1 MSMKLSVKRTVDQW
15 FNKMGKNPALG
26 VTVSI
31 LWLMV
36 ISWVAFGWNLGNIG
50 LIDETEP
57 LFAEASR
64 QMFVTGDWITPFFNG
79 DTRFDKPALIYW
91 CQAIAYYII
100 GVNEWAVR
108 LPSAIA
114 AFALVCLGFYTI
126 QWYLAKQDELE
137 QVSRPTRRYLISL
150 IAAALMALNPETIIW
165 ARTGVSDMLLTG
177 CMASALF
184 CFFLGYAAKEG
195 SREQGAE
202 LITNAQYNSTGG
214 CTSLRDATRTTYLS
228 DHANDLPRLTSAQVA
243 QYKYPMPHSLF
254 PNKWYLAFY
263 VLIAGAILTK
273 GPVGIVLPGLIVAT
287 FLLYLGKLREV
298 LREMRLFV
306 GILIIIGLSVPWYAL
321 VIWRNGWNFI
331 NSFFGYH
338 NLERFTEVVN
348 GHSAPWYFYFLVVLL
363 GFAPYSVYLP
373 ASIVRL
379 KFWQRSHWR
388 SLERF
393 QQFGLFAGFW
403 FASIFGFFSIAVTK
417 LPSYVLPLMP
427 AAAILVALLWSDFF
441 PNTENENGEETVR
454 HPDTEKVF
462 DNLSPSPR
470 LLIPASPVWS
480 GWVNVV
486 FLSFLATALLNITY
500 ILGTDPAISNFHELI
515 QQSGLPVIAGV
526 IWLVCAVLVAGLLLS
541 RRWNYIIS
549 INLIGFVV
557 FLIFVLTPASFFID
571 RERQLPLRE
580 LSAVI
585 LEAKQPNEE
594 LIMLGFKKPSV
605 VFYSHIHVNYLRF
618 PEEAIEH
625 IQNQAAKGLQP
636 ASLLL
641 LAEQKKFLQMDLQ
654 PDDYKSLSTKGAYN
668 LVRVPFKKKKNQKID
683 IS

>member
-1 MSMKLSVKRTVDQW
+1 MRMKLSVKHTVDRW
-15 FNKMGKNPALG
+15 FNKIAKNPALSG
-26 VTVSI
+26 TVSI

-36 ISWVAFGWNLGNIG
+36 VGWVAFGWNLGNIG

-91 CQAIAYYII
+91 CQAIAYHLI

-114 AFALVCLGFYTI
+114 AFGLVCLAFYTI

-137 QVSRPTRRYLISL
+137 QVSRPTRRYLTSF

-177 CMASALF
+177 CMASALL
-184 CFFLGYAAKEG
+184 CFFLGYAGKEG
-195 SREQGAE
+195 SRGAE
-202 LITNAQYNSTGG
+202 LITNAQS
-214 CTSLRDATRTTYLS
+214 
-228 DHANDLPRLTSAQVA
+228 
-243 QYKYPMPHSLF
+243 PMPHALF

-273 GPVGIVLPGLIVAT
+273 GPVGIVLPGLIVAA
-287 FLLYLGKLREV
+287 FLLYVGKVREV
-298 LREMRLFV
+298 LREMHLLV
-306 GILIIIGLSVPWYAL
+306 GILIILALSVPWYAL
-321 VIWRNGWNFI
+321 VIWRNGWNYI

-373 ASIVRL
+373 ASIIRL

-393 QQFGLFAGFW
+393 QQFGLFAWFW
-403 FASIFGFFSIAVTK
+403 FASIFAFFSIAVTK

-427 AAAILVALLWSDFF
+427 AAAILVALLWSDLFS
-441 PNTENENGEETVR
+441 
-454 HPDTEKVF
+454 DTETRQTIPV
-462 DNLSPSPR
+462 SPSPTPPISTS
-470 LLIPASPVWS
+470 LLRIS

-486 FLSFLATALLNITY
+486 FLSVLATALLNITH

-515 QQSGLPVIAGV
+515 QQSGLPVIAGI
-526 IWLVCAVLVAGLLLS
+526 IWLVSAVLVAALLLS
-541 RRWNYIIS
+541 RRWNYIIG
-549 INLIGFVV
+549 INFIGFVAFV
-557 FLIFVLTPASFFID
+557 IFVLTPASFFID

-605 VFYSHIHVNYLRF
+605 VFYSHIHVNYLKF
-618 PEEAIEH
+618 PQEAVEH
-625 IQNQAAKGLQP
+625 IKNQAAKGLKP
-636 ASLLL
+636 SSVLL

-654 PDDYKSLSTKGAYN
+654 PDDYKNLSTKGAYN
-668 LVRVPFKKKKNQKID
+668 LVRVPFKKMKKEKID

>member
-1 MSMKLSVKRTVDQW
+1 MSMKLSVKHTVDRW
-15 FNKMGKNPALG
+15 FNKIAKNPALS

-36 ISWVAFGWNLGNIG
+36 VGWVAFGWNLGNIG

-91 CQAIAYYII
+91 CQAIAYHLI

-114 AFALVCLGFYTI
+114 AFGLVCLAFYTI

-137 QVSRPTRRYLISL
+137 QVSRPNRRYLTSF

-177 CMASALF
+177 CMASALL
-184 CFFLGYAAKEG
+184 CFFLGYAGKEG
-195 SREQGAE
+195 
-202 LITNAQYNSTGG
+202 TGDWG
-214 CTSLRDATRTTYLS
+214 LGTGEKFSQS
-228 DHANDLPRLTSAQVA
+228 PIPNPQ
-243 QYKYPMPHSLF
+243 SLF

-273 GPVGIVLPGLIVAT
+273 GPVGIVLPGLIVAA
-287 FLLYLGKLREV
+287 FLLYVGKVREV
-298 LREMRLFV
+298 LREMRLLV
-306 GILIIIGLSVPWYAL
+306 GTLIIVALSVPWYAL
-321 VIWRNGWNFI
+321 VIWRNGWNYI

-373 ASIVRL
+373 ASIIRL

-388 SLERF
+388 SVERF
-393 QQFGLFAGFW
+393 QQFGLFAWFW

-427 AAAILVALLWSDFF
+427 AAAILVALLWSDLFS
-441 PNTENENGEETVR
+441 
-454 HPDTEKVF
+454 DTQTRQTIPV
-462 DNLSPSPR
+462 SPSPTLPISTS
-470 LLIPASPVWS
+470 LLRIS

-486 FLSFLATALLNITY
+486 FLSILATALLNITQ

-515 QQSGLPVIAGV
+515 QQSGLPVIACI
-526 IWLVCAVLVAGLLLS
+526 IWLVSAVLVAGLLLS
-541 RRWNYIIS
+541 RRWNYIIA
-549 INLIGFVV
+549 INLIGFVA
-557 FLIFVLTPASFFID
+557 FIIFVLTPASFFID

-605 VFYSHIHVNYLRF
+605 VFYSHIHVNYLKF
-618 PEEAIEH
+618 PKEAVEH
-625 IQNQAAKGLQP
+625 IKNQAAKGLKP
-636 ASLLL
+636 SSVLL

-654 PDDYKSLSTKGAYN
+654 PDDYKNLSTKGAYN
-668 LVRVPFKKKKNQKID
+668 LVRVPFKKMKNQKID

>member
-1 MSMKLSVKRTVDQW
+1 MRMKLSVKHTVDRW
-15 FNKMGKNPALG
+15 FNKIAKNPALS
-26 VTVSI
+26 VTVSA

-36 ISWVAFGWNLGNIG
+36 VGWVAFGWNLGNIG

-91 CQAIAYYII
+91 CQAIAYHLI

-114 AFALVCLGFYTI
+114 AFGLVCLAFYTM

-137 QVSRPTRRYLISL
+137 QVSRPTRRYLISF

-177 CMASALF
+177 CMASALL
-184 CFFLGYAAKEG
+184 CFFLGYAG
-195 SREQGAE
+195 GAGGE
-202 LITNAQYNSTGG
+202 RITNA
-214 CTSLRDATRTTYLS
+214 
-228 DHANDLPRLTSAQVA
+228 P
-243 QYKYPMPHSLF
+243 F

-273 GPVGIVLPGLIVAT
+273 GPVGIVLPGLIVAA
-287 FLLYLGKLREV
+287 FLLYVGKVREV
-298 LREMRLFV
+298 LREMHLLV
-306 GILIIIGLSVPWYAL
+306 GMLIIIALSVPWYAL
-321 VIWRNGWNFI
+321 VIWRNGWNYI

-363 GFAPYSVYLP
+363 GFAPYSIYLP

-393 QQFGLFAGFW
+393 QQFGLFAWFW
-403 FASIFGFFSIAVTK
+403 FASIFAFFSIAVTK

-427 AAAILVALLWSDFF
+427 AAAILVALLWSDLF
-441 PNTENENGEETVR
+441 
-454 HPDTEKVF
+454 PDTETQQTTSV
-462 DNLSPSPR
+462 SPPF
-470 LLIPASPVWS
+470 LWS

-486 FLSFLATALLNITY
+486 FLSFLATALLNITH

-515 QQSGLPVIAGV
+515 EQSGLPVIAGI
-526 IWLVCAVLVAGLLLS
+526 IWLVSAVLVAALLLS

-549 INLIGFVV
+549 INLIGFVAFV
-557 FLIFVLTPASFFID
+557 IFVLTPASFFID

-605 VFYSHIHVNYLRF
+605 VFYSHIHVNYLKF
-618 PEEAIEH
+618 PKEAVEH
-625 IQNQAAKGLQP
+625 IKKQAAKGLKP
-636 ASLLL
+636 SSVLL

-654 PDDYKSLSTKGAYN
+654 PDDYKNLSTKGAYN
-668 LVRVPFKKKKNQKID
+668 LVRVPFKKMKNQKID

>member
-1 MSMKLSVKRTVDQW
+1 MRMKLSVKHTVDQW
-15 FNKMGKNPALG
+15 FNKIAKNPALG
-26 VTVSI
+26 VTVSV
-31 LWLMV
+31 LWLIV
-36 ISWVAFGWNLGNIG
+36 IGWIAFGWNLGNIG

-91 CQAIAYYII
+91 CQAIAYAII

-114 AFALVCLGFYTI
+114 AFGLVCLAFYTI
-126 QWYLAKQDELE
+126 QWYLAKEDELE
-137 QVSRPTRRYLISL
+137 QVSRPTRRYLTSF
-150 IAAALMALNPETIIW
+150 IAAALMALNGETIIW
-165 ARTGVSDMLLTG
+165 ARIGVSDMLLTG
-177 CMASALF
+177 CIASALL
-184 CFFLGYAAKEG
+184 CFFLGYAGKEG
-195 SREQGAE
+195 SREQGAGSRE
-202 LITNAQYNSTGG
+202 QGENSN
-214 CTSLRDATRTTYLS
+214 SSPLPPALR
-228 DHANDLPRLTSAQVA
+228 PSASST
-243 QYKYPMPHSLF
+243 PF
-254 PNKWYLAFY
+254 PNKWYLACY

-273 GPVGIVLPGLIVAT
+273 GPVGIVLPGLIIFA
-287 FLLYLGKLREV
+287 FLLYVGRFREV
-298 LREMRLFV
+298 LREMRLFM
-306 GILIIIGLSVPWYAL
+306 GILIILGLSVPWYAL
-321 VIWRNGWNFI
+321 VIWRNGWNYI
-331 NSFFGYH
+331 NAFFGYH

-373 ASIVRL
+373 ASIIRL

-393 QQFGLFAGFW
+393 QQFGLFAWFW

-427 AAAILVALLWSDFF
+427 AAAILVALLWNDLF
-441 PNTENENGEETVR
+441 
-454 HPDTEKVF
+454 PDTETQQKTPV
-462 DNLSPSPR
+462 SPTPSISSSFLR
-470 LLIPASPVWS
+470 IS
-480 GWVNVV
+480 GWLNVV
-486 FLSFLATALLNITY
+486 FLSVLATALFNITQ

-515 QQSGLPVIAGV
+515 QKSGLPVIAGLM
-526 IWLVCAVLVAGLLLS
+526 WLVCAILVAAFLLT

-549 INLIGFVV
+549 INLIGFVA

-585 LEAKQPNEE
+585 LEAKEPNEE

-618 PEEAIEH
+618 PKEAIEH

-636 ASLLL
+636 PSLLL
-641 LAEQKKFLQMDLQ
+641 LAEQKKFLQMELQ

-668 LVRVPFKKKKNQKID
+668 LVRVPFKKKKSEKID

>member
-1 MSMKLSVKRTVDQW
+1 MRMKLSVKRTVDQW
-15 FNKMGKNPALG
+15 FNKIEKNPALG
-26 VTVSI
+26 IAVSI
-31 LWLMV
+31 LWLIV
-36 ISWVAFGWNLGNIG
+36 IGWVAFGWNLGNTG
-50 LIDETEP
+50 LVDETEP

-64 QMFVTGDWITPFFNG
+64 QMLVTGDWITPFFDG
-79 DTRFDKPALIYW
+79 ETRFDKPALIYW
-91 CQAIAYYII
+91 CQAIAYAII

-114 AFALVCLGFYTI
+114 ALGLICLAFYTVY
-126 QWYLAKQDELE
+126 WYLAKQDELE
-137 QVSRPTRRYLISL
+137 QVSRPNRRYLTSF
-150 IAAALMALNPETIIW
+150 IAAALMALNVETIVW

-177 CMASALF
+177 CMASALL
-184 CFFLGYAAKEG
+184 CFFLGYAGKEG
-195 SREQGAE
+195 SGGAGGAGGAGGEE
-202 LITNAQYNSTGG
+202 LITNAPS
-214 CTSLRDATRTTYLS
+214 
-228 DHANDLPRLTSAQVA
+228 
-243 QYKYPMPHSLF
+243 PMPQSPFL
-254 PNKWYLAFY
+254 NKWYLAFY

-273 GPVGIVLPGLIVAT
+273 GPVGIVLPGLIVAA
-287 FLLYLGKLREV
+287 FLLYVGKVREV

-321 VIWRNGWNFI
+321 VIWRNGWNYI

-379 KFWQRSHWR
+379 KFWQRSHWL
-388 SLERF
+388 SQERF
-393 QQFGLFAGFW
+393 QQFGLFAWFW
-403 FASIFGFFSIAVTK
+403 FASVFIFFTIAVTK

-427 AAAILVALLWSDFF
+427 AAAILVALLWSDLL
-441 PNTENENGEETVR
+441 PNIENEN
-454 HPDTEKVF
+454 DTERVF
-462 DNLSPSPR
+462 DH
-470 LLIPASPVWS
+470 LLASSSIPPLLVWS

-486 FLSFLATALLNITY
+486 FLSFLATALLNITH

-526 IWLVCAVLVAGLLLS
+526 IWFVCAVVVAGLLLS
-541 RRWNYIIS
+541 RRWNYIIG
-549 INLIGFVV
+549 INLLGFVA
-557 FLIFVLTPASFFID
+557 FLIFALSPASFFID
-571 RERQLPLRE
+571 QERQLPLRE

-605 VFYSHIHVNYLRF
+605 VFYSHIHVNYLGF
-618 PEEAIEH
+618 PQEAIEH
-625 IQNQAAKGLQP
+625 IKKQAAKGLKP
-636 ASLLL
+636 PSLLL
-641 LAEQKKFLQMDLQ
+641 LAEQKKFLQMNLQ
-654 PDDYKSLSTKGAYN
+654 PDDYKNLSTKGAYN
-668 LVRVPFKKKKNQKID
+668 LVRVPFKKKKNEKID

>member
-1 MSMKLSVKRTVDQW
+1 MRMKLSVKRTVDQW
-15 FNKMGKNPALG
+15 FNKIAKNPALS

-31 LWLMV
+31 LGLML
-36 ISWVAFGWNLGNIG
+36 IGWVAFGWNLGNIG

-91 CQAIAYYII
+91 CQAIAFHLI

-114 AFALVCLGFYTI
+114 ALGLVCLAFYTI
-126 QWYLAKQDELE
+126 QWYLTKQDELE
-137 QVSRPTRRYLISL
+137 QVSRPTRRYLISF

-177 CMASALF
+177 CMASALL
-184 CFFLGYAAKEG
+184 CFFLGYAGEEENGDWGLETGKLGTGEEFSQ
-195 SREQGAE
+195 SRRE
-202 LITNAQYNSTGG
+202 T
-214 CTSLRDATRTTYLS
+214 TSLL
-228 DHANDLPRLTSAQVA
+228 
-243 QYKYPMPHSLF
+243 

-273 GPVGIVLPGLIVAT
+273 GPVGIVLPGLIVGA
-287 FLLYLGKLREV
+287 FLLYVGKVLEV

-306 GILIIIGLSVPWYAL
+306 GILIILGLSVPWYAL
-321 VIWRNGWNFI
+321 VIWRNGWNYI

-348 GHSAPWYFYFLVVLL
+348 GHSAPWYFYFVIVLL

-373 ASIVRL
+373 ASIIRL
-379 KFWQRSHWR
+379 KFWKRSHWR

-393 QQFGLFAGFW
+393 QQFGLFAWFW
-403 FASIFGFFSIAVTK
+403 FASIFVFFCIAVTK

-427 AAAILVALLWSDFF
+427 AAAILVALLWSDLF
-441 PNTENENGEETVR
+441 PSNEYDEKTQIHGEK
-454 HPDTEKVF
+454 EKVF
-462 DNLSPSPR
+462 DNSSSSPR
-470 LLIPASPVWS
+470 VSIPTSLIWS

-486 FLSFLATALLNITY
+486 FLSFLSTALFNLTH

-515 QQSGLPVIAGV
+515 QQSGIPVIAGI
-526 IWLVCAVLVAGLLLS
+526 IWLVCAVLIAGFLLI
-541 RRWNYIIS
+541 RRWNYVIS
-549 INLIGFVV
+549 INLIGFVA
-557 FLIFVLTPASFFID
+557 FLIFVLTPALFFID

-605 VFYSHIHVNYLRF
+605 VFYSHIHVNYLGF
-618 PEEAIEH
+618 PQEALQH
-625 IQNQAAKGLQP
+625 IKNQAAKGLKP
-636 ASLLL
+636 ASVLL

-668 LVRVPFKKKKNQKID
+668 LVRVPFKKKKNEKID

>member
-1 MSMKLSVKRTVDQW
+1 
-15 FNKMGKNPALG
+15 
-26 VTVSI
+26 
-31 LWLMV
+31 
-36 ISWVAFGWNLGNIG
+36 
-50 LIDETEP
+50 
-57 LFAEASR
+57 
-64 QMFVTGDWITPFFNG
+64 
-79 DTRFDKPALIYW
+79 
-91 CQAIAYYII
+91 
-100 GVNEWAVR
+100 
-108 LPSAIA
+108 
-114 AFALVCLGFYTI
+114 
-126 QWYLAKQDELE
+126 
-137 QVSRPTRRYLISL
+137 
-150 IAAALMALNPETIIW
+150 
-165 ARTGVSDMLLTG
+165 
-177 CMASALF
+177 
-184 CFFLGYAAKEG
+184 
-195 SREQGAE
+195 
-202 LITNAQYNSTGG
+202 
-214 CTSLRDATRTTYLS
+214 
-228 DHANDLPRLTSAQVA
+228 
-243 QYKYPMPHSLF
+243 
-254 PNKWYLAFY
+254 

-273 GPVGIVLPGLIVAT
+273 GPVGIVLPGLIIFA
-287 FLLYLGKLREV
+287 FLLYVGRFREV

-306 GILIIIGLSVPWYAL
+306 GILIILGLSVPWYAL
-321 VIWRNGWNFI
+321 VIWRNGWNYI
-331 NSFFGYH
+331 NAFFGYH

-393 QQFGLFAGFW
+393 QQFGLFAWFW

-427 AAAILVALLWSDFF
+427 AAAILVALLWNDFF
-441 PNTENENGEETVR
+441 PDSETR
-454 HPDTEKVF
+454 QTIPI
-462 DNLSPSPR
+462 SPSPTPR
-470 LLIPASPVWS
+470 ISSSFPRAS

-486 FLSFLATALLNITY
+486 FLSVLSTALFNIIH

-541 RRWNYIIS
+541 HRWNYIIS
-549 INLIGFVV
+549 INLIGFVAFV
-557 FLIFVLTPASFFID
+557 IFVLTPASFFID

-618 PEEAIEH
+618 SQEATQH

-636 ASLLL
+636 PSLLL

-654 PDDYKSLSTKGAYN
+654 PDDYKNLSTKGAYN
-668 LVRVPFKKKKNQKID
+668 LVRVPFKKKKNEKID

>member
-1 MSMKLSVKRTVDQW
+1 MRMKLSVKHTVDRW
-15 FNKMGKNPALG
+15 FNKIAKNPALS

-36 ISWVAFGWNLGNIG
+36 VGWVAFGWNLGNIG

-91 CQAIAYYII
+91 CQAIAYHLI

-114 AFALVCLGFYTI
+114 AFGLVCLAFYTI

-137 QVSRPTRRYLISL
+137 QVSRPTRRYLTSF

-177 CMASALF
+177 CMASALL
-184 CFFLGYAAKEG
+184 CFFLGYAGKEG
-195 SREQGAE
+195 SRGAE
-202 LITNAQYNSTGG
+202 LISNAQS
-214 CTSLRDATRTTYLS
+214 
-228 DHANDLPRLTSAQVA
+228 
-243 QYKYPMPHSLF
+243 PMPHALF

-273 GPVGIVLPGLIVAT
+273 GPVGIVLPGLIVAA
-287 FLLYLGKLREV
+287 FLLYVGKVPEV
-298 LREMRLFV
+298 LREMHLLV
-306 GILIIIGLSVPWYAL
+306 GILIILALSVPWYAL
-321 VIWRNGWNFI
+321 VIWRNGWNYI

-373 ASIVRL
+373 ASIIRL

-393 QQFGLFAGFW
+393 QQFGLFAWFW
-403 FASIFGFFSIAVTK
+403 FASIFAFFSIAVTK

-427 AAAILVALLWSDFF
+427 AAAILVALLWSDLFS
-441 PNTENENGEETVR
+441 
-454 HPDTEKVF
+454 DTETRQTIPV
-462 DNLSPSPR
+462 SPSPTPPISTS
-470 LLIPASPVWS
+470 LLRIS

-486 FLSFLATALLNITY
+486 FLSVLATALLNITH

-515 QQSGLPVIAGV
+515 QQSGLPVIAGI
-526 IWLVCAVLVAGLLLS
+526 IWLVSAVLVAALLLS
-541 RRWNYIIS
+541 RRWNYIIG
-549 INLIGFVV
+549 INFIGFVAFV
-557 FLIFVLTPASFFID
+557 IFVLTPASFFID

-605 VFYSHIHVNYLRF
+605 VFYSHIHVNYLKF
-618 PEEAIEH
+618 PQEAVEH
-625 IQNQAAKGLQP
+625 IKNQAAKGLKP
-636 ASLLL
+636 SSVLL

-654 PDDYKSLSTKGAYN
+654 PDDYKNLSTKGAYN
-668 LVRVPFKKKKNQKID
+668 LVRVPFKKMKKEKID

>member
-1 MSMKLSVKRTVDQW
+1 MRMKLSVKHTVDQW
-15 FNKMGKNPALG
+15 FNKIAKNPALG
-26 VTVSI
+26 VTVST
-31 LWLMV
+31 LWLLV
-36 ISWVAFGWNLGNIG
+36 IGWIAFGSNLGNTG
-50 LIDETEP
+50 LVDETEP

-64 QMFVTGDWITPFFNG
+64 QMLVTGDWITPFFDG
-79 DTRFDKPALIYW
+79 ETRFDKPALIYW
-91 CQAIAYYII
+91 CQAIAYYLI

-114 AFALVCLGFYTI
+114 AFALVCLAFYTI

-137 QVSRPTRRYLISL
+137 QVSRPTRRYLTSF

-177 CMASALF
+177 CMASALL
-184 CFFLGYAAKEG
+184 CFFLGYAEKGAGKLASGEEFSQ
-195 SREQGAE
+195 SRREA
-202 LITNAQYNSTGG
+202 
-214 CTSLRDATRTTYLS
+214 TSFL
-228 DHANDLPRLTSAQVA
+228 
-243 QYKYPMPHSLF
+243 

-273 GPVGIVLPGLIVAT
+273 GPVGIVLPGIIIAA
-287 FLLYLGKLREV
+287 FLLYVGKVREV
-298 LREMRLFV
+298 CREMHLLV
-306 GILIIIGLSVPWYAL
+306 GILIIIVLSLPWYVL
-321 VIWRNGWNFI
+321 VIWRNGWNYI

-373 ASIVRL
+373 ASILRL

-393 QQFGLFAGFW
+393 QQFGLFAWFW
-403 FASIFGFFSIAVTK
+403 FASIFCFFCIAVTK

-427 AAAILVALLWSDFF
+427 AAAILVALLWSDLFS
-441 PNTENENGEETVR
+441 NMENENG
-454 HPDTEKVF
+454 TEKVF
-462 DNLSPSPR
+462 DNFSPSPR
-470 LLIPASPVWS
+470 LPIPPLLVWS

-486 FLSFLATALLNITY
+486 FLSFLATALFNLSH

-515 QQSGLPVIAGV
+515 EKSGIPVKAGV

-541 RRWNYIIS
+541 RRWNYVIS
-549 INLIGFVV
+549 INLIGFVA
-557 FLIFVLTPASFFID
+557 FIIFVLTPASFFID

-585 LEAKQPNEE
+585 LEAKQPDEE

-605 VFYSHIHVNYLRF
+605 VFYSRIHVNYLSF
-618 PEEAIEH
+618 PQQAVEH
-625 IQNQAAKGLQP
+625 IKKQAAKGLKP
-636 ASLLL
+636 ASVLL

-654 PDDYKSLSTKGAYN
+654 PDDYKNLSTKGAYN
-668 LVRVPFKKKKNQKID
+668 LVRVPFKKKKNEKMD

>member
-1 MSMKLSVKRTVDQW
+1 MRMKLSVKHTVDRW
-15 FNKMGKNPALG
+15 FNKIAKNPALSG
-26 VTVSI
+26 TVSI

-36 ISWVAFGWNLGNIG
+36 VGWVAFGWNLGNIG

-64 QMFVTGDWITPFFNG
+64 QMYVTGDWITPFFNG

-91 CQAIAYYII
+91 CQAIAYHLI

-114 AFALVCLGFYTI
+114 AFGLVCLAFYTI

-137 QVSRPTRRYLISL
+137 QVSRPTRRYLTSF

-177 CMASALF
+177 CMASALL
-184 CFFLGYAAKEG
+184 CFFLGYAGKEG
-195 SREQGAE
+195 SREAE
-202 LITNAQYNSTGG
+202 LIPNAQS
-214 CTSLRDATRTTYLS
+214 
-228 DHANDLPRLTSAQVA
+228 
-243 QYKYPMPHSLF
+243 PMPHALF

-273 GPVGIVLPGLIVAT
+273 GPVGIVLPGLIVAA
-287 FLLYLGKLREV
+287 FLLYVGKVREV
-298 LREMRLFV
+298 LREMHLLV
-306 GILIIIGLSVPWYAL
+306 GILIILALSVPWYAL
-321 VIWRNGWNFI
+321 VIWRNGWNYI

-373 ASIVRL
+373 ASIIRL

-393 QQFGLFAGFW
+393 QQFGLFAWFW
-403 FASIFGFFSIAVTK
+403 FASIFAFFSIAVTK

-427 AAAILVALLWSDFF
+427 AAAILVALLWSDLFS
-441 PNTENENGEETVR
+441 
-454 HPDTEKVF
+454 DTETRQTIPV
-462 DNLSPSPR
+462 SPSPNPPISTS
-470 LLIPASPVWS
+470 LLRIS

-486 FLSFLATALLNITY
+486 FLSVLATALLNITH

-515 QQSGLPVIAGV
+515 QQSGLPVIAGI
-526 IWLVCAVLVAGLLLS
+526 IWLVSAVLVAALLLS
-541 RRWNYIIS
+541 RRWNYIIG
-549 INLIGFVV
+549 INFIGFVAFV
-557 FLIFVLTPASFFID
+557 IFVLTPASFFID

-605 VFYSHIHVNYLRF
+605 VFYSHIHVNYLKF
-618 PEEAIEH
+618 PQEAVEH
-625 IQNQAAKGLQP
+625 IKNQAAKGLKP
-636 ASLLL
+636 SSVLL

-654 PDDYKSLSTKGAYN
+654 PDDYKNLSTKGAYN
-668 LVRVPFKKKKNQKID
+668 LVRVPFKKMKKEKID

>member
-1 MSMKLSVKRTVDQW
+1 MRMKLSVKHTVDRW
-15 FNKMGKNPALG
+15 FNKIAKNPALS

-36 ISWVAFGWNLGNIG
+36 VGWVAFGWNLGNIG

-91 CQAIAYYII
+91 CQAIAYHLI

-114 AFALVCLGFYTI
+114 AFGLVCLAFYTI

-137 QVSRPTRRYLISL
+137 QVSRPTRRYLTSF

-177 CMASALF
+177 CMASALL
-184 CFFLGYAAKEG
+184 CFFLGYAGKEG
-195 SREQGAE
+195 SRGAE
-202 LITNAQYNSTGG
+202 LITNAQS
-214 CTSLRDATRTTYLS
+214 
-228 DHANDLPRLTSAQVA
+228 
-243 QYKYPMPHSLF
+243 PMPHALF

-273 GPVGIVLPGLIVAT
+273 GPVGIVLPGLIVAA
-287 FLLYLGKLREV
+287 FLLYVGKVREV
-298 LREMRLFV
+298 LREMHLLV
-306 GILIIIGLSVPWYAL
+306 GILIILALSVPWYAL
-321 VIWRNGWNFI
+321 VIWRNGWNYI

-373 ASIVRL
+373 ASIIRL

-388 SLERF
+388 SVERF
-393 QQFGLFAGFW
+393 QQFGLFAWFW
-403 FASIFGFFSIAVTK
+403 FASIFAFFSIAVTK

-427 AAAILVALLWSDFF
+427 AAAILVALLWSDLFS
-441 PNTENENGEETVR
+441 
-454 HPDTEKVF
+454 DTETRQTIPV
-462 DNLSPSPR
+462 SPSPTPPISTS
-470 LLIPASPVWS
+470 LLRIS

-486 FLSFLATALLNITY
+486 FLSVLATALLNITH

-515 QQSGLPVIAGV
+515 QQSGLPVIAGI
-526 IWLVCAVLVAGLLLS
+526 IWLVSAVLVAALLLS

-549 INLIGFVV
+549 INFIGFVAFV
-557 FLIFVLTPASFFID
+557 IFVLTPASFFID

-605 VFYSHIHVNYLRF
+605 VFYSHIHVNYLKF
-618 PEEAIEH
+618 PQEAVEH
-625 IQNQAAKGLQP
+625 IKNQAAKGLKP
-636 ASLLL
+636 SSVLL

-654 PDDYKSLSTKGAYN
+654 PDDYKNLSTKGAYN
-668 LVRVPFKKKKNQKID
+668 LVRVPFKKMKKEKID

>member
-1 MSMKLSVKRTVDQW
+1 MSMKLSVKHTVDRW
-15 FNKMGKNPALG
+15 FNKIAKNPALS

-36 ISWVAFGWNLGNIG
+36 IGWIAFGWNLGNTG

-64 QMFVTGDWITPFFNG
+64 QMYVTGDWITPFFNG

-91 CQAIAYYII
+91 CQAIAYYMI

-114 AFALVCLGFYTI
+114 AFGLTCLAFYTV

-137 QVSRPTRRYLISL
+137 QVSRPTRRYLTSFT
-150 IAAALMALNPETIIW
+150 AAALMALNPETIIW

-177 CMASALF
+177 CMASALL
-184 CFFLGYAAKEG
+184 CFFLGYAGKEG
-195 SREQGAE
+195 
-202 LITNAQYNSTGG
+202 TGG
-214 CTSLRDATRTTYLS
+214 WGLGTGKQGIAGSGEEFSQSRS
-228 DHANDLPRLTSAQVA
+228 EAN
-243 QYKYPMPHSLF
+243 SLF

-273 GPVGIVLPGLIVAT
+273 GPVGIVLPGIIIGA
-287 FLLYLGKLREV
+287 FLLYVGRFREV
-298 LREMRLFV
+298 LREMRLLM
-306 GILIIIGLSVPWYAL
+306 GILIIFGLSVPWYAL
-321 VIWRNGWNFI
+321 VIWRNGWNYI

-348 GHSAPWYFYFLVVLL
+348 GHSAPWYFYFVIVLL
-363 GFAPYSVYLP
+363 GFLPCSVYIP
-373 ASIVRL
+373 VAVVRL

-393 QQFGLFAGFW
+393 QQFGLFAWFW
-403 FASIFGFFSIAVTK
+403 FASIFAFFCIAVTK

-441 PNTENENGEETVR
+441 Q
-454 HPDTEKVF
+454 DTE
-462 DNLSPSPR
+462 DR
-470 LLIPASPVWS
+470 QTIPISSFPTFLRVS
-480 GWVNVV
+480 GWLNVV
-486 FLSFLATALLNITY
+486 FLSVLSTALFNITH

-515 QQSGLPVIAGV
+515 QKSGLPVIAGV
-526 IWLVCAVLVAGLLLS
+526 MWLVSAILVAGFLLS
-541 RRWNYIIS
+541 RQWNYIIG
-549 INLIGFVV
+549 INLIGFVAFV
-557 FLIFVLTPASFFID
+557 IFVLTPASFFID

-585 LEAKQPNEE
+585 LEVKQPNEE

-605 VFYSHIHVNYLRF
+605 VFYSHIHVNYLGF
-618 PEEAIEH
+618 PQEAIEH
-625 IQNQAAKGLQP
+625 IKNQAAKGLKP
-636 ASLLL
+636 PSVLL

-668 LVRVPFKKKKNQKID
+668 LVRVPFKKKKNEKID

>member
-1 MSMKLSVKRTVDQW
+1 MSMNLSVKHTVDRW
-15 FNKMGKNPALG
+15 FNKIAKNPALS

-36 ISWVAFGWNLGNIG
+36 IGWIAFGWNLGNTG

-91 CQAIAYYII
+91 CQAIAYHMI

-114 AFALVCLGFYTI
+114 AFGLICLAFYTV
-126 QWYLAKQDELE
+126 QWYLTKQDELE
-137 QVSRPTRRYLISL
+137 QVSRPTRRYLTSFT
-150 IAAALMALNPETIIW
+150 AAALMALNPETIIW

-177 CMASALF
+177 CMASALL
-184 CFFLGYAAKEG
+184 CFFLGYAGKDGAGGWGLGTGKQGIAG
-195 SREQGAE
+195 SGEEFSQP
-202 LITNAQYNSTGG
+202 LIPNPQSRSEANS
-214 CTSLRDATRTTYLS
+214 
-228 DHANDLPRLTSAQVA
+228 P
-243 QYKYPMPHSLF
+243 F

-273 GPVGIVLPGLIVAT
+273 GPVGIVLPGLIVGA
-287 FLLYLGKLREV
+287 FLLYVGRFREV
-298 LREMRLFV
+298 LREMRLLV
-306 GILIIIGLSVPWYAL
+306 GMLIILGLSVPWYAL
-321 VIWRNGWNFI
+321 VIWRNGWNYI

-348 GHSAPWYFYFLVVLL
+348 GHSAPWYFYFIVVLL
-363 GFAPYSVYLP
+363 GFAPCSVYIP
-373 ASIVRL
+373 VAVVRL

-388 SLERF
+388 SVERF
-393 QQFGLFAGFW
+393 QQFGLFAWFW
-403 FASIFGFFSIAVTK
+403 FASIFGFFCIAVTK

-441 PNTENENGEETVR
+441 Q
-454 HPDTEKVF
+454 DTE
-462 DNLSPSPR
+462 DR
-470 LLIPASPVWS
+470 QTIPISSFPTFLRVS
-480 GWVNVV
+480 GWLNVV
-486 FLSFLATALLNITY
+486 FLSVLSTALFNITH

-515 QQSGLPVIAGV
+515 QKSGLPVIAGV
-526 IWLVCAVLVAGLLLS
+526 MWLVSAILVAGFLLS
-541 RRWNYIIS
+541 RQWKHIIS
-549 INLIGFVV
+549 INLIGFVAFV
-557 FLIFVLTPASFFID
+557 IFVLTPASFFID

-605 VFYSHIHVNYLRF
+605 VFYSHIHVNYLGF
-618 PEEAIEH
+618 PQEAIEH
-625 IQNQAAKGLQP
+625 IKNQAAKGLKP
-636 ASLLL
+636 PSVLL

-654 PDDYKSLSTKGAYN
+654 PDDYKNLSTKGAYN
-668 LVRVPFKKKKNQKID
+668 LVRVPFKKKKNEKID

>member
-1 MSMKLSVKRTVDQW
+1 MRMKLSVKHTVDQW
-15 FNKMGKNPALG
+15 FNKIGKNPALA

-31 LWLMV
+31 LWLMAV
-36 ISWVAFGWNLGNIG
+36 GWIAFGWNLGNTG

-79 DTRFDKPALIYW
+79 ETRFDKPALIYW
-91 CQAIAYYII
+91 CQAIAYAII

-114 AFALVCLGFYTI
+114 AFGLICLAFYTI

-137 QVSRPTRRYLISL
+137 EVSRPTRRYLTAFV
-150 IAAALMALNPETIIW
+150 AAALMALNAETIIW

-177 CMASALF
+177 CMAAALL
-184 CFFLGYAAKEG
+184 CFFLGYAGEQAAG
-195 SREQGAE
+195 SRQQGAGEEE
-202 LITNAQYNSTGG
+202 LLPNAQ
-214 CTSLRDATRTTYLS
+214 C
-228 DHANDLPRLTSAQVA
+228 
-243 QYKYPMPHSLF
+243 PMPNAQFL
-254 PNKWYLAFY
+254 NKWYLAFY

-273 GPVGIVLPGLIVAT
+273 GPVGIVLPGLIVAA
-287 FLLYLGKLREV
+287 FLLYVGKLREV
-298 LREMRLFV
+298 LPEMRLLV

-321 VIWRNGWNFI
+321 VIWRNGWDYI
-331 NSFFGYH
+331 NAFFGYH

-348 GHSAPWYFYFLVVLL
+348 GHSAPWYFYFLIVLV

-373 ASIVRL
+373 VAIVRL

-393 QQFGLFAGFW
+393 QQFGLFAWFW

-427 AAAILVALLWSDFF
+427 AAAILVALLWSDLFQ
-441 PNTENENGEETVR
+441 
-454 HPDTEKVF
+454 DTEAKRTIP
-462 DNLSPSPR
+462 LSSPFLR
-470 LLIPASPVWS
+470 VS
-480 GWVNVV
+480 GWINVA
-486 FLSFLATALLNITY
+486 FLSLLAAALFNITQ
-500 ILGTDPAISNFHELI
+500 ILGTDPAIPNLHELI
-515 QQSGLPVIAGV
+515 QQSGLPVIAGT
-526 IWLVCAVLVAGLLLS
+526 IWLVCAVLVGALILS
-541 RRWNYIIS
+541 RRWDYSIS
-549 INLIGFVV
+549 INLLGFVA
-557 FLIFVLTPASFFID
+557 FLIFVLSPASFLID

-618 PEEAIEH
+618 PQEAVEH
-625 IQNQAAKGLQP
+625 IQNQAAKALQP
-636 ASLLL
+636 PSLLL

-668 LVRVPFKKKKNQKID
+668 LIRVPFKKRKNEKID

>member
-1 MSMKLSVKRTVDQW
+1 MRMKLSVKHTVDQW
-15 FNKMGKNPALG
+15 FNKIAKNPALSL
-26 VTVSI
+26 TVSI
-31 LWLMV
+31 LWL
-36 ISWVAFGWNLGNIG
+36 ILIGWIAFGCNLGNTG
-50 LIDETEP
+50 LVDETEP

-79 DTRFDKPALIYW
+79 DTRFDKPALVYW
-91 CQAIAYYII
+91 CQAIAYAIF

-114 AFALVCLGFYTI
+114 ALGLICLAFYTI
-126 QWYLAKQDELE
+126 QWYTAEQDELE
-137 QVSRPTRRYLISL
+137 QVSRPTRRYLTSFMV
-150 IAAALMALNPETIIW
+150 AALMALNPETIIW

-177 CMASALF
+177 CMASALL
-184 CFFLGYAAKEG
+184 CFFLGYAGK
-195 SREQGAE
+195 QGNRGVE
-202 LITNAQYNSTGG
+202 LITNTTLAEAAPTASAPSSDRVASPRVAQM
-214 CTSLRDATRTTYLS
+214 LS
-228 DHANDLPRLTSAQVA
+228 TSA
-243 QYKYPMPHSLF
+243 PF

-273 GPVGIVLPGLIVAT
+273 GPVGIVLPGLIVAA
-287 FLLYLGKLREV
+287 FLLYVGKFREV
-298 LREMRLFV
+298 LREMRFLM
-306 GILIIIGLSVPWYAL
+306 GILIILGLSVPWYAL
-321 VIWRNGWNFI
+321 VIWRNGWNYI

-338 NLERFTEVVN
+338 NLDRFTEVVN

-373 ASIVRL
+373 VSIVRL

-393 QQFGLFAGFW
+393 QQFGLFAWFW
-403 FASIFGFFSIAVTK
+403 FASVFGFFTIAVTK

-427 AAAILVALLWSDFF
+427 AAAILVTLLWSDLLPKTDN
-441 PNTENENGEETVR
+441 PNDSTTQG
-454 HPDTEKVF
+454 HKDTERGF
-462 DNLSPSPR
+462 NHL
-470 LLIPASPVWS
+470 PASSSIPPLLLWS

-486 FLSFLATALLNITY
+486 FLSFLATALFNITH

-515 QQSGLPVIAGV
+515 QQSGLPLIAAV

-541 RRWNYIIS
+541 RRWNYISS
-549 INLIGFVV
+549 INLIGFVA
-557 FLIFVLTPASFFID
+557 FIIFVLTPTSFFID

-585 LEAKQPNEE
+585 LQAKQPDEE

-605 VFYSHIHVNYLRF
+605 VFYSHIHVNYLGF
-618 PEEAIEH
+618 PQQAVEH
-625 IQNQAAKGLQP
+625 IKNQAAKGLKP
-636 ASLLL
+636 PSVLV

-668 LVRVPFKKKKNQKID
+668 LVRIPFKKKKNEKID

>member
-1 MSMKLSVKRTVDQW
+1 MKLSVKHTVDRW
-15 FNKMGKNPALG
+15 FNKIAKNPALSL
-26 VTVSI
+26 TVSI
-31 LWLMV
+31 LWLIV
-36 ISWVAFGWNLGNIG
+36 VGWVAFGWNLGNIG

-91 CQAIAYYII
+91 CQAIAYHLI

-114 AFALVCLGFYTI
+114 AFGLVCLAFYTI

-137 QVSRPTRRYLISL
+137 QVSRPTRRYLTSF

-177 CMASALF
+177 CMASALL
-184 CFFLGYAAKEG
+184 CFFLGYAGKEG
-195 SREQGAE
+195 SRGAGEQGE
-202 LITNAQYNSTGG
+202 NS
-214 CTSLRDATRTTYLS
+214 SP
-228 DHANDLPRLTSAQVA
+228 LPPAPCPSASSA
-243 QYKYPMPHSLF
+243 LF

-273 GPVGIVLPGLIVAT
+273 GPVGIVLPGLIVAA
-287 FLLYLGKLREV
+287 FLLYVGKVREV
-298 LREMRLFV
+298 LREMHLLV
-306 GILIIIGLSVPWYAL
+306 GTLIILILSVPWYAL
-321 VIWRNGWNFI
+321 VIWRNGWDYI

-348 GHSAPWYFYFLVVLL
+348 GHSAPWYFYFVVVLL

-373 ASIVRL
+373 ASIIKL

-388 SLERF
+388 SVERF
-393 QQFGLFAGFW
+393 QQFGLFAWFW
-403 FASIFGFFSIAVTK
+403 FASIFAFFCIAVTK

-427 AAAILVALLWSDFF
+427 AAAILVALLWCDIFSDTKTRQTI
-441 PNTENENGEETVR
+441 PV
-454 HPDTEKVF
+454 
-462 DNLSPSPR
+462 SPSPTLSISAS
-470 LLIPASPVWS
+470 LLRMS

-486 FLSFLATALLNITY
+486 FLSVLATALLNITH

-515 QQSGLPVIAGV
+515 EQSGLPVIAGI
-526 IWLVCAVLVAGLLLS
+526 IWLVSAVLVAGLLLS
-541 RRWNYIIS
+541 RRWNYIIG
-549 INLIGFVV
+549 INLIGFVAFV
-557 FLIFVLTPASFFID
+557 IFVLTPASFFID

-585 LEAKQPNEE
+585 LETKQPNEE

-605 VFYSHIHVNYLRF
+605 VFYSHIHVNYLKF
-618 PEEAIEH
+618 PQEAVEH
-625 IQNQAAKGLQP
+625 IKTQAAKGLKP
-636 ASLLL
+636 SSVLL

-654 PDDYKSLSTKGAYN
+654 PDDYKNLSTKGAYN
-668 LVRVPFKKKKNQKID
+668 LVRVPFKKMKNQKID

>member
-1 MSMKLSVKRTVDQW
+1 MRMKLSVNRTVDQW
-15 FNKMGKNPALG
+15 FNKIGKNPALG
-26 VTVSI
+26 LTVSI
-31 LWLMV
+31 LWLIV
-36 ISWVAFGWNLGNIG
+36 IGWIAFGWNLGKIG

-91 CQAIAYYII
+91 CQAIAYAII

-114 AFALVCLGFYTI
+114 AFGLVCLAFYTVH
-126 QWYLAKQDELE
+126 WYLGKQDELE
-137 QVSRPTRRYLISL
+137 QVSRPTRRYLTSF

-177 CMASALF
+177 CIASALL
-184 CFFLGYAAKEG
+184 CFFRGYAGKEG
-195 SREQGAE
+195 SKGAGEQGSRGAE
-202 LITNAQYNSTGG
+202 LITNAQS
-214 CTSLRDATRTTYLS
+214 
-228 DHANDLPRLTSAQVA
+228 
-243 QYKYPMPHSLF
+243 PMPHALF

-273 GPVGIVLPGLIVAT
+273 GPVGIVLPGLIVAA
-287 FLLYLGKLREV
+287 FLLYVGKVREV
-298 LREMRLFV
+298 LREMRLIV

-321 VIWRNGWNFI
+321 VIWRNGWNYI
-331 NSFFGYH
+331 NAFFGYH

-348 GHSAPWYFYFLVVLL
+348 GHSAPWYFYFVVVLL

-373 ASIVRL
+373 ASIIRL

-393 QQFGLFAGFW
+393 QQFGLFAWFW

-427 AAAILVALLWSDFF
+427 AAAILVALLWNDLF
-441 PNTENENGEETVR
+441 
-454 HPDTEKVF
+454 PDTETQQTIPVSTPRI
-462 DNLSPSPR
+462 SPSFLR
-470 LLIPASPVWS
+470 IS

-486 FLSFLATALLNITY
+486 FFSILATALFNITH

-541 RRWNYIIS
+541 HRLNYIIS
-549 INLIGFVV
+549 INLIGFVAFV
-557 FLIFVLTPASFFID
+557 IFVLTPASFFID

-605 VFYSHIHVNYLRF
+605 VFYSHIHINYLRF
-618 PEEAIEH
+618 PQEATEH

-636 ASLLL
+636 PSLLL

-654 PDDYKSLSTKGAYN
+654 PDDYKNLSTKGAYN
-668 LVRVPFKKKKNQKID
+668 LVRIPFKKKKNEKID

>member
-1 MSMKLSVKRTVDQW
+1 MSVKHTVDQW
-15 FNKMGKNPALG
+15 FNEIAKNPALSL
-26 VTVSI
+26 TVSI
-31 LWLMV
+31 LWLIV
-36 ISWVAFGWNLGNIG
+36 VGWIAFGWNLGNIG

-91 CQAIAYYII
+91 CQAIAYYMI

-114 AFALVCLGFYTI
+114 AFGLVCLAFYTI
-126 QWYLAKQDELE
+126 QWYLAKEDELQ
-137 QVSRPTRRYLISL
+137 QVSHPTRRYLISF

-165 ARTGVSDMLLTG
+165 ARVGVSDMLLTG
-177 CMASALF
+177 CIGSALL
-184 CFFLGYAAKEG
+184 CFFLGYA
-195 SREQGAE
+195 REQGAGGAGGE
-202 LITNAQYNSTGG
+202 RITNAPSRQLLQRREPPQRTG
-214 CTSLRDATRTTYLS
+214 S
-228 DHANDLPRLTSAQVA
+228 
-243 QYKYPMPHSLF
+243 PMPHNLF

-273 GPVGIVLPGLIVAT
+273 GPVGIVLPGLIVAV
-287 FLLYLGKLREV
+287 FLLYVGKFREV
-298 LREMRLFV
+298 LREMRLLV
-306 GILIIIGLSVPWYAL
+306 GVLILLGLSVPWYVL
-321 VIWRNGWNFI
+321 VIWRNGWNYI
-331 NSFFGYH
+331 NAFFGYH

-373 ASIVRL
+373 ASIIRL

-388 SLERF
+388 SVERF
-393 QQFGLFAGFW
+393 QQFGLFAWFW

-427 AAAILVALLWSDFF
+427 AAAILVALLCNDLF
-441 PNTENENGEETVR
+441 
-454 HPDTEKVF
+454 PDTETQQKTPV
-462 DNLSPSPR
+462 SATPSISSSFLR
-470 LLIPASPVWS
+470 IS
-480 GWVNVV
+480 GWLNVV
-486 FLSFLATALLNITY
+486 FLSVLATALFNITQ

-515 QQSGLPVIAGV
+515 QKSGLPVIAGLM
-526 IWLVCAVLVAGLLLS
+526 WLVCAILVAGFLLT

-549 INLIGFVV
+549 INLIGFVA

-580 LSAVI
+580 LSGVI
-585 LEAKQPNEE
+585 LEAKEPNEE

-618 PEEAIEH
+618 PKEAIEH
-625 IQNQAAKGLQP
+625 IENQAAKGLQP
-636 ASLLL
+636 RSLLL
-641 LAEQKKFLQMDLQ
+641 LAEQKSFYKWNYNQTITRVYPPRELITWFEFLLI
-654 PDDYKSLSTKGAYN
+654 KR
-668 LVRVPFKKKKNQKID
+668 RVKK
-683 IS
+683 